1 MVVEVLVLVVA
12 VVLVRISSSSYF
24 SLRSFSPKSA
34 QNHTLSNCAL
44 DLFIVTLVFSILCI
58 GFTLELTLWTCL
70 KNGNSYH
77 LQAVVE
83 VMELKVILIQH
94 LSKDPER
101 ITRVLEVNEGMRRRC

>member
-12 VVLVRISSSSYF
+12 VVLVRIFSSSYF

-34 QNHTLSNCAL
+34 QNHFIELRFGSFYCHSCLFLPFAPAL
-44 DLFIVTLVFSILCI
+44 
-58 GFTLELTLWTCL
+58 LTLGTCL

-83 VMELKVILIQH
+83 VMELKAILIQH
-94 LSKDPER
+94 SSKDPER